1 MSLGHSVKWIVRIT
15 PIDLKNI
22 STNPVPTQ
30 AAGPFPALEAH
41 CGSIMRFKKLDLN
54 LLVALDALLT
64 ERNVTRAG
72 ERVFLSQSTM
82 SNALS
87 RLRQYFDDELLVQVG
102 GRMELTP
109 RAVLLQDAV
118 RDVLVRIDTT
128 IAAKPAFDPTESER
142 EFTLFVSDYSMQM
155 LIPGMLAL
163 ASEQR
168 SRVRFNLQPQVNN
181 PHRHLERGE
190 ADLLIIPQTFCSPDH
205 PVDLLFEDQFV
216 CVVWRES
223 ALAQGELTQERYL
236 QAQHVTMRPPGGR
249 QPVFDTWLAN
259 DHGVNRQIGLA
270 TYSFCAIPYLVVG
283 TDLIGTVHARLAR
296 HLQPLLPIEIRP
308 VPLPMRAFK
317 QAMQWHKYMT
327 RDPGLVWLRELL
339 KEASVRMDGSLP
351 PPTNG

>member
-1 MSLGHSVKWIVRIT
+1 
-15 PIDLKNI
+15 
-22 STNPVPTQ
+22 
-30 AAGPFPALEAH
+30 
-41 CGSIMRFKKLDLN
+41 MRFKKLDLN

-64 ERNVTRAG
+64 LKNVTRAG
-72 ERVFLSQSTM
+72 ERLFLSQSTM
-82 SNALS
+82 SNALA

-128 IAAKPAFDPTESER
+128 IAAKPAFDPAGSER
-142 EFTLFVSDYSMQM
+142 EFTLFVSDYSMEM

-163 ASEQR
+163 ASQQG
-168 SRVRFNLQPQVNN
+168 SRVRFSLQPQVSQ

-205 PVDLLFEDQFV
+205 PVDLLFADQFV

-236 QAQHVTMRPPGGR
+236 KARHVTMDPPGGG
-249 QPVFDTWLAN
+249 QPVFDTWLAS
-259 DHGVNRQIGLA
+259 DHGLSREIGLT
-270 TYSFCAIPYLVVG
+270 TYSFGVIPHLVVG

-296 HLQPLLPIEIRP
+296 RLQTLLPIEIRP
-308 VPLPMRAFK
+308 VPLPMRAFQ
-317 QAMQWHKYMT
+317 QAMQWHKYLT
-327 RDPGLVWLRELL
+327 RDPGLIWLRGLL
-339 KEASVRMDGSLP
+339 KEAASRLED
-351 PPTNG
+351 NGAGQEVA